1 MAAANTNTGVKAKS
15 QQALTSVKTLA
26 TVTAPEKALALRKST
41 TEKALALR
49 TSTVTLVKNPHFQ
62 TVTVSTTAGAIT
74 FGTVGGAFGCAG
86 GVVVGGAV
94 GTLPALFTFGTSI
107 PIGAVIG
114 GFLGTSA
121 GAVSA
126 GATGACVGGATGHGA
141 YLYRAQIK
149 DGAMKVRMITT
160 DKANKFTVFVT
171 TTTSS
176 TKEHV
181 MQHASA
187 TKTKL
192 TMLANTASIKTKEIA
207 SNQRVQV
214 TAASAAGGAAVGGV
228 GGGAV
233 GAGAGALVG
242 LPAALFTFGLSIPV
256 CATVGGAV
264 GATAGATTG
273 AAAGGAAGYTGHKY
287 KKEISDG
294 AKSFFGKA
302 KARTNQITAKAVD
315 SVSHAKGVAKRL
327 VGGTGGTSE

>member
-1 MAAANTNTGVKAKS
+1 MAAANVNTGVKAKS
-15 QQALTSVKTLA
+15 QQALTSAKTMA
-26 TVTAPEKALALRKST
+26 TVTIPENALALRKST
-41 TEKALALR
+41 
-49 TSTVTLVKNPHFQ
+49 VTLVKDPHFQ
-62 TVTVSTTAGAIT
+62 TVTISTAAGAVT
-74 FGTVGGAFGCAG
+74 FGAVGGAFGCAG

-94 GTLPALFTFGTSI
+94 GTVPALITFGTSI
-107 PIGAVIG
+107 PIGAFIG

-121 GAVSA
+121 GAVTA
-126 GATGACVGGATGHGA
+126 GATGACAGGAAGHGA

-160 DKANKFTVFVT
+160 DKANKFTVSVT
-171 TTTSS
+171 TTATSTRKHIMEHALATKVKLTTLAS
-176 TKEHV
+176 TT
-181 MQHASA
+181 S
-187 TKTKL
+187 TKTKKL
-192 TMLANTASIKTKEIA
+192 VN
-207 SNQRVQV
+207 NQRVQV

-233 GAGAGALVG
+233 GVGAGALVG

-294 AKSFFGKA
+294 TRSIFGKA
-302 KARTNQITAKAVD
+302 KARTTQITAKAVD
-315 SVSHAKGVAKRL
+315 SVSHAKRML

>member
-1 MAAANTNTGVKAKS
+1 MAAANVNTGVKAKS

-26 TVTAPEKALALRKST
+26 TITAPEKALALK
-41 TEKALALR
+41 E
-49 TSTVTLVKNPHFQ
+49 STVTLVKHPHFQ
-62 TVTVSTTAGAIT
+62 TVTISTGAGAIT
-74 FGTVGGAFGCAG
+74 FGAVGGAFGCAG

-107 PIGAVIG
+107 PIGAIIG

-121 GAVSA
+121 AALTA
-126 GATGACVGGATGHGA
+126 GTTGACIGGAAGHGA

-149 DGAMKVRMITT
+149 DGVMKVRMITT
-160 DKANKFTVFVT
+160 DKANKFTVLVT
-171 TTTSS
+171 TTTTS
-176 TKEHV
+176 TKKQI
-181 MQHASA
+181 MQHAMA
-187 TKTKL
+187 TKGKL
-192 TMLANTASIKTKEIA
+192 TTLANTASIRPKEIA
-207 SNQRVQV
+207 NNQRVQV

-256 CATVGGAV
+256 CATVGGAM

-287 KKEISDG
+287 KKEISDN
-294 AKSFFGKA
+294 ARSLFGKA
-302 KARTNQITAKAVD
+302 RARTNQITAKAVD
-315 SVSHAKGVAKRL
+315 SVSHAKRVL

>member
-1 MAAANTNTGVKAKS
+1 MAAANANTGVKAKS
-15 QQALTSVKTLA
+15 QQALTSAKTLA
-26 TVTAPEKALALRKST
+26 TITVPEKALALQK
-41 TEKALALR
+41 
-49 TSTVTLVKNPHFQ
+49 STVTMVKHPHFQ
-62 TVTVSTTAGAIT
+62 TVTVSTAAGAIT
-74 FGTVGGAFGCAG
+74 FGAVGGAFGCAG

-94 GTLPALFTFGTSI
+94 GVVPALFTFGTSI

-121 GAVSA
+121 GVATA
-126 GATGACVGGATGHGA
+126 GTTGACAGGAAGHGV
-141 YLYRAQIK
+141 YLYRANIK

-160 DKANKFTVFVT
+160 GKANKFTVLVT
-171 TTTSS
+171 TTATS
-176 TKEHV
+176 TKEQI
-181 MQHASA
+181 MEHALTTKAKLSTFA
-187 TKTKL
+187 TTSSIRTKQI
-192 TMLANTASIKTKEIA
+192 AN
-207 SNQRVQV
+207 NPRVQV

-242 LPAALFTFGLSIPV
+242 LPAALFTFGLSIPF

-273 AAAGGAAGYTGHKY
+273 AAAGGTVGFTSHKY

-294 AKSFFGKA
+294 ARSVFGRA
-302 KARTNQITAKAVD
+302 RARTNQIKAKAVD
-315 SVSHAKGVAKRL
+315 SVSHAKRVL